1 METGENDKRKYI
13 VIKNYKLKDL
23 ADIYRISKY
32 LMRVWILK
40 HKKQIGKREG
50 HFYHTEQ
57 VQIIFELIKLPSDT
71 TII

>member
-1 METGENDKRKYI
+1 MEPGEKDKRKYI

-32 LMRVWILK
+32 LMRALILK
-40 HKKQIGKREG
+40 HKKQIGKRDG
-50 HFYHTEQ
+50 HFYYTEQ
-57 VQIIFELIKLPSDT
+57 VQRIFELIKLPSDT